1 MLLETIPFTVETKNI
16 LSQVCEKHH
25 IKQVKELVDIY
36 RHKPDLFFEVKGSS
50 KKCWDE
56 ISDILSDSSN
66 PYMPEDS
73 VISFQKALLI
83 VKRNYLVDELAELSK
98 KIQKIR

>member
-1 MLLETIPFTVETKNI
+1 MLLETIHFTVETKNI
-16 LSQVCEKHH
+16 LSQVCEKHN

-36 RHKPDLFFEVKGSS
+36 RHKPDLFFEVKGFS

-83 VKRNYLVDELAELSK
+83 VKRNHLVDELAELSK